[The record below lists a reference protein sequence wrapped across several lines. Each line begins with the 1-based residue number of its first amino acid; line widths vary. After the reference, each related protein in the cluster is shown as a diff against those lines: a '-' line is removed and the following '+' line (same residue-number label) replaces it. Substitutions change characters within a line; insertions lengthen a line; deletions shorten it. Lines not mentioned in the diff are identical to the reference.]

1 MNTKQDKIL
10 AVPTNVIT
18 GFLGVGKT
26 SAISA
31 LLKLKPQNERWA
43 ILVNEFGEIGID
55 GSLFAGLNSDQTG
68 IFVEQVPGGCMCCAS
83 GLPMQIAL
91 NQLLIKAEPHRL
103 LIEPTG
109 LGHPKEVL
117 QLLSNPHYREV
128 LDLQKTVTLVDAR
141 QIKDKRYTEHETFN
155 QQLEVAD
162 IIVGNKTDLY
172 SDDDKQNLIDYAPI
186 SNRGSKQI
194 YFTTNGTL
202 SLDWLAGPA
211 SYSQVKSCSH
221 SDDHEHSHSHEHSH
235 KHNHNHGHNHKHS
248 HDESKLINE
257 QEIPQGGFISAINEG
272 EGYKSIGWRF
282 SKERIFNYEKLKKFL
297 NQVNSIR
304 LKGVFVTEKGL
315 FGYNSSA
322 DALQE
327 SSLNQCENS
336 QMEIICD
343 EINPSWQQS
352 LLNAYFVASHPSK
365 KTLS

>member
-1 MNTKQDKIL
+1 MNNKQHKIL

-55 GSLFAGLNSDQTG
+55 GSLFAGLNSEQTG
-68 IFVEQVPGGCMCCAS
+68 VFVEQVPGGCMCCAS

-141 QIKDKRYTEHETFN
+141 QIKDERYTKHQTFN

-172 SDDDKQNLIDYAPI
+172 SDDDKQNLIDYAPL
-186 SNRGSKQI
+186 SDKGSKQI

-202 SLDWLAGPA
+202 SLEWLAGTA

-221 SDDHEHSHSHEHSH
+221 SHE
-235 KHNHNHGHNHKHS
+235 HNHNHGHSHERS

-257 QEIPQGGFISAINEG
+257 QEIPQGGFISAINQG

-282 SKERIFNYEKLKKFL
+282 SKERTFNYDKLKKFL

-304 LKGVFVTEKGL
+304 LKGVFITEKGL
-315 FGYNSSA
+315 FGYNGST
-322 DALQE
+322 DTLQE
-327 SSLNQCENS
+327 SPINQCENS

-352 LLNAYFVASHPSK
+352 LLDAYFVASYPSK

>member
-1 MNTKQDKIL
+1 MTSNQHKIL

-26 SAISA
+26 SAISE
-31 LLKLKPQNERWA
+31 LLKLKPKDERWA

-55 GSLFAGLNSDQTG
+55 GSLFAGLNGEQTG
-68 IFVEQVPGGCMCCAS
+68 VFVEQVPGGCMCCAS

-128 LDLQKTVTLVDAR
+128 LDLHKTVTLVDAR
-141 QIKDKRYTEHETFN
+141 QIKDKRYTNHQTFN

-162 IIVGNKTDLY
+162 VIVGNKTDLY
-172 SDDDKQNLIDYAPI
+172 KDDDKQNLIDYAPL
-186 SNRGSKQI
+186 SDKGSKQI
-194 YFTTNGTL
+194 HFTTNGKL
-202 SLDWLAGPA
+202 SLDWLAGAA
-211 SYSQVKSCSH
+211 SYGQVKSCAHSH
-221 SDDHEHSHSHEHSH
+221 EHEHEHEHSHDKSTLVS
-235 KHNHNHGHNHKHS
+235 
-248 HDESKLINE
+248 D
-257 QEIPQGGFISAINEG
+257 QPIPQGGFISAINQG

-282 SKERIFNYEKLKKFL
+282 SKERTFNYEKLKKFL

-304 LKGVFVTEKGL
+304 LKGVFITEKGL
-315 FGYNSSA
+315 FGYNNSA

-327 SSLNQCENS
+327 SPLTQCENS

-343 EINPSWQQS
+343 EIDPSWQQS
-352 LLNAYFVASHPSK
+352 LLDAYFVASHPSK